1 MLACPYLQSRDLTFL
16 LKSKFFSKFA
26 ATSQLFFILLK
37 WIFSAYFSVCGIFLS
52 AFSAILSPVEKAL
65 ILACLLG
72 LLAFL

>member
-26 ATSQLFFILLK
+26 ATSQLFLFCLSGFLG
-37 WIFSAYFSVCGIFLS
+37 IFCSVCGIFLS

-65 ILACLLG
+65 TLA
-72 LLAFL
+72 